1 MFVRIVTLSQVIGF
15 FIKILLTIQEELVE
29 RGDKKV
35 KEWIRNSAI
44 VDIMVVLD
52 QVLLN
57 FQFFSVDTINDC
69 LLALS

>member
-15 FIKILLTIQEELVE
+15 LIKVLLTIQEELVE

-57 FQFFSVDTINDC
+57 FQFFSVDTINDY

>member
-15 FIKILLTIQEELVE
+15 LIKVLLTIQEELVE

-57 FQFFSVDTINDC
+57 FQFFSVETINDC

>member
-15 FIKILLTIQEELVE
+15 LIKVLLTIQEELVE

>member
-1 MFVRIVTLSQVIGF
+1 MFVRIVTLSQVLGF
-15 FIKILLTIQEELVE
+15 LIKVLLTIQEELVE